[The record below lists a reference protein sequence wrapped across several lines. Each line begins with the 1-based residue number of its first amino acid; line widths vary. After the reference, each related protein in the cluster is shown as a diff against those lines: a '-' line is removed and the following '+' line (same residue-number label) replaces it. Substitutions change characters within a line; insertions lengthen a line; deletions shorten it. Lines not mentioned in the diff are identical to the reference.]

1 MSTEINMLREEM
13 LYRKMVEAGETAGIE
28 TVFFFPTKEDQ
39 KMARE
44 LQRRGICPDLPAV
57 LNCAGRVGTTFDN
70 LRIVRRLHAGIVRQ
84 AVHRE

>member
-1 MSTEINMLREEM
+1 MSEINMRREE
-13 LYRKMVEAGETAGIE
+13 LIYEEMVKVGETGGIE
-28 TVFFFPTKEDQ
+28 TVLFFPTKEDQ

-57 LNCAGRVGTTFDN
+57 LNCAGRIATTFAY
-70 LRIVRRLHAGIVRQ
+70 LKLVRRLHAGIVKQ